1 MSLLI
6 DKDVGRLAADGFYVI
21 MADYEEVMNVKMH
34 VNYRV
39 RVISALY
46 VKYSNK
52 QGIFCLTTNNYRGPN
67 VG

>member
-1 MSLLI
+1 M

-21 MADYEEVMNVKMH
+21 MADCEEVMNVKMH

-39 RVISALY
+39 GMISSLY

-52 QGIFCLTTNNYRGPN
+52 
-67 VG
+67 